1 MGLYLTYKLEDQN
14 REKLYEGQIKSF
26 ILNKEDETYVE
37 KFINSIRE
45 KNFNY
50 SLAILY
56 KRWNKIENED
66 LKKDLINKITG
77 ETGQSSSSKEKTSA
91 CQKIINLKEIRNLN
105 IKIERNLNMKTE
117 IPDPTPE
124 NGIRASEDNIGIQ
137 ELLDAEEYERNRKSQ
152 EDWTEEYKR
161 LKYEEKGIFNYSEFN
176 ESFDSDYI
184 PDYECYS
191 PRSL

>member
-1 MGLYLTYKLEDQN
+1 MGLYLFYKLENQN
-14 REKLYEGQIKSF
+14 RENLYEGQIKSL
-26 ILNKEDETYVE
+26 IINKEDETYVE

-56 KRWNKIENED
+56 KRWNRMENED
-66 LKKDLINKITG
+66 LKKDLINKIAG
-77 ETGQSSSSKEKTSA
+77 ETGQSSSSTEKTSA

>member
-50 SLAILY
+50 SLAILD

-66 LKKDLINKITG
+66 LKKALINKITG
-77 ETGQSSSSKEKTSA
+77 ETGQSSSSK
-91 CQKIINLKEIRNLN
+91 
-105 IKIERNLNMKTE
+105 
-117 IPDPTPE
+117 
-124 NGIRASEDNIGIQ
+124 
-137 ELLDAEEYERNRKSQ
+137 
-152 EDWTEEYKR
+152 
-161 LKYEEKGIFNYSEFN
+161 
-176 ESFDSDYI
+176 
-184 PDYECYS
+184 
-191 PRSL
+191 

>member
-1 MGLYLTYKLEDQN
+1 MGLYLSYKLEDQR
-14 REKLYEGQIKSF
+14 REKLYESQIKSL
-26 ILNKEDETYVE
+26 IINKEDETYVN
-37 KFINSIRE
+37 KFIDSVNE

-56 KRWNKIENED
+56 KRWNKIENEN

-77 ETGQSSSSKEKTSA
+77 ETGQSSLSEKTSA
-91 CQKIINLKEIRNLN
+91 CQKTIKLKEIRDQ
-105 IKIERNLNMKTE
+105 KMKAE
-117 IPDPTPE
+117 IPDPTPAD
-124 NGIRASEDNIGIQ
+124 GIRASEENIGIQ

-161 LKYEEKGIFNYSEFN
+161 LRYEEKGIFNYAEFN

>member
-26 ILNKEDETYVE
+26 ILNKDDETYVE

-91 CQKIINLKEIRNLN
+91 CQKIINLKENKNQR
-105 IKIERNLNMKTE
+105 MKAE
-117 IPDPTPE
+117 IPDVDVFIFKSCKLFSISSSLSDSEVVSKYSWYFSKKGFTSIFSPE
-124 NGIRASEDNIGIQ
+124 LS
-137 ELLDAEEYERNRKSQ
+137 
-152 EDWTEEYKR
+152 W
-161 LKYEEKGIFNYSEFN
+161 
-176 ESFDSDYI
+176 DS
-184 PDYECYS
+184 
-191 PRSL
+191 

>member
-56 KRWNKIENED
+56 KRWNRMENED
-66 LKKDLINKITG
+66 LKKDLINKIAG
-77 ETGQSSSSKEKTSA
+77 ETGQSSSSTEKTSA

-161 LKYEEKGIFNYSEFN
+161 LKYEEKGIFNYAEFN

>member
-1 MGLYLTYKLEDQN
+1 MGLYLSYKLEDQR
-14 REKLYEGQIKSF
+14 REKLYESQIKSL
-26 ILNKEDETYVE
+26 IINKEDETYVN
-37 KFINSIRE
+37 KFIDSVNE

-77 ETGQSSSSKEKTSA
+77 ETGQSSSSTEKTSA

-161 LKYEEKGIFNYSEFN
+161 LKYEEKGIFNYSEYN

>member
-91 CQKIINLKEIRNLN
+91 CQKIINLKENKNQR
-105 IKIERNLNMKTE
+105 MKAE
-117 IPDPTPE
+117 IPDPTPAD
-124 NGIRASEDNIGIQ
+124 GIRASDENIDIQ

-161 LKYEEKGIFNYSEFN
+161 LKYEEKGIFNYAEFN

>member
-1 MGLYLTYKLEDQN
+1 MGLYLSYKLEDQR
-14 REKLYEGQIKSF
+14 REKLYESQIKSL
-26 ILNKEDETYVE
+26 IINQEDETYVN
-37 KFINSIRE
+37 KFIDSVNE

-56 KRWNKIENED
+56 KRWNKIENEN

-77 ETGQSSSSKEKTSA
+77 ETGQSSLSEKTSA
-91 CQKIINLKEIRNLN
+91 CQKIINLKEIRDQ
-105 IKIERNLNMKTE
+105 NMKAE
-117 IPDPTPE
+117 KPDPTPVD
-124 NGIRASEDNIGIQ
+124 GIRASEENIGIQ

-161 LKYEEKGIFNYSEFN
+161 LKYEEKGIFNYSEYN

>member
-26 ILNKEDETYVE
+26 ILNKDDETYVE

-56 KRWNKIENED
+56 KRWNKMENED
-66 LKKDLINKITG
+66 LKKDLINKIAG
-77 ETGQSSSSKEKTSA
+77 ETGQSSSSTEKTSA

-117 IPDPTPE
+117 IPDPTPVE
-124 NGIRASEDNIGIQ
+124 SKNTFYNTGEDLCQKIINFGIYQRF
-137 ELLDAEEYERNRKSQ
+137 K
-152 EDWTEEYKR
+152 
-161 LKYEEKGIFNYSEFN
+161 
-176 ESFDSDYI
+176 
-184 PDYECYS
+184 
-191 PRSL
+191 